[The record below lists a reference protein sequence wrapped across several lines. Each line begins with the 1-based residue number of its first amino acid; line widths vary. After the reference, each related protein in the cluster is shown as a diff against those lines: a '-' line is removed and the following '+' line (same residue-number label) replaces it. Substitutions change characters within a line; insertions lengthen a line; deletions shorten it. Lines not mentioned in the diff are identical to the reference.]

1 MNRIEKVLNN
11 LPTGFEAGLVNSDVN
26 RFYLLGMQSSAGT
39 IVLFPE
45 KAYFIIDFR
54 YIELAQEKVKNA
66 EVMLQENLHAQIA
79 ALMKKHNATTL
90 SVEQTM
96 SVGEL
101 NKLQVD
107 LPEIQFDKSDSLTM
121 AIEKARAIK
130 ELDEIQRIK
139 EAQRI
144 TDETFSYICTLIE
157 VGKKEKDLALEME
170 IFMKKNG
177 AEGLAFS
184 TIFVSGTNSSL
195 PHGVPSDKL
204 IQKGDFIT
212 MDFGARY
219 GGYNTDMTRTV
230 AVGSVTDEMR
240 TVYNIVLD
248 AQLKALD
255 AIRAGANC
263 KSIDAIARDLIY
275 GAGYEGKFG
284 HGLGHAVGIEIHE
297 SPRFSPSVS
306 DDVVLEAG
314 MMMTVEPGIYL
325 PGKFGVR
332 IEDSVIVTETGYDNL
347 ANSPKELIIL

>member
-1 MNRIEKVLNN
+1 MNRIEKVFKN
-11 LPTGFEAGLVNSDVN
+11 LPTDFEAGLVNSDVN

-39 IVLFPE
+39 ILLFPT

-66 EVMLQENLHAQIA
+66 EVILQENLPAQILE
-79 ALMKKHNATTL
+79 LMKKHSATTL
-90 SVEQTM
+90 SVEQTL

-101 NKLQVD
+101 NKLQAD
-107 LPEIQFDKSDSLTM
+107 LPDIQIDKSDVLTT

-130 ELDEIQRIK
+130 DLDEIQKIK

-170 IFMKKNG
+170 IFMKKQG

-219 GGYNTDMTRTV
+219 GGYNTDMTRTI
-230 AVGSVTDEMR
+230 AVGSASDEMCE
-240 TVYNIVLD
+240 VYNIVLD
-248 AQLKALD
+248 AQLKALS
-255 AIRAGANC
+255 AVRAGANC
-263 KSIDAIARDLIY
+263 KAIDAIARDLIY
-275 GAGYEGKFG
+275 NAGYEGKFG

-297 SPRFSPSVS
+297 NPRFSPSAP
-306 DDVVLEAG
+306 DDMVLETG

-332 IEDSVIVTETGYDNL
+332 IEDSVIVTETGCDNL
-347 ANSPKELIIL
+347 AKSPKELIIL